1 VAYPG
6 SVRVGVL
13 GPVVVVHDGH
23 PHPPP
28 TPVARALLGALAV
41 DAPLPVGSGK
51 LIETVWPVPPRDPKA
66 ALQLAVHRL
75 RGWLRDAV
83 GDGVAVLSGPA
94 GYRLH
99 LAGGET
105 DLALFRAL
113 AGADQTATLS
123 RALDLWRGAPL
134 EDVPPERR
142 DETVLV
148 GLVAERAAVTRRCA
162 AAVLA
167 GGQAERALELVR
179 PLCAADPLDEEAHA
193 ILVEALAAAGRLAAA
208 LAEYDRV
215 RRSLA
220 ADLGID
226 PGVRL
231 QEAYQKVLHP
241 VAGAAPTPQPAPA
254 RWRGPRP
261 HVDLVGRDGDRE
273 AAGALLARHR
283 IVTLAGPGGVGKTVL
298 ALDLAGAAA
307 GLFDLRRPKVQA
319 PGQLSLADGVVVASL
334 VAADDAAGVTLIL
347 GNLLGIPGGRPDEIV
362 ARAEEALAGRH
373 LLVVLDN
380 CEHVLAAVAGLAAR
394 LIAAAPGVVVL
405 ATSRQPLGIS
415 GEVVYQVRPLPAPAP
430 RAGDDQPAVALFLR
444 RATEAV
450 PTFRATPDA
459 LPQVAAICRRLD
471 GLPLAI
477 ELAAARLRTFP
488 LETLAKQLADDLGL
502 LFTGVR
508 GADPRHGALAATID
522 WSYRLLDPTERRLLT
537 RLSVFRG
544 GFTLGAAIAV
554 CDEPP
559 VASTLVALVERSLVQ
574 PYDAADG
581 RRYLLLEAVREFAAQ
596 RLADSG
602 GTAGVRDRHLDYW
615 LAFARRLHAW
625 TADYPRWETAARTH
639 AADSGNLRA
648 ALEHGYDSGRVLDAV
663 ELTALLFDFW
673 IHGGHPAE
681 AERWLRKAEP
691 HLPAVPA
698 PIRSVAQFNLAIV
711 EMRRDR
717 LTDARRLVRQ
727 ALPDLRR
734 HHPDEADEA
743 TMFAL
748 GCHVRQLDPIAL
760 DLVPPMLARIS
771 RTAGGSR
778 RVRAVC
784 IAVEVLTAW
793 GRLAEAAELGA
804 ELAAGLDSGAEQ
816 IATFVG
822 HHRSVA
828 LLSIDLCLDRPVCP
842 DAYRGLLDH
851 GDGDGDTAP
860 SPLSAN
866 ANLALSLLVLG
877 TGRLDPYRG
886 VLLRSMAALVDR
898 HHGTRTGIARP
909 SIYLAEAERRA
920 GHPYAALGRLRPILG
935 WAIEGGNLQT
945 GCIGAVVA
953 ALIAADLGD
962 TAAATTLIQQWDEC
976 RQAAGLAAP
985 AGLAGAVADR
995 FGLDRAT
1002 PGRPAAGYAW
1012 RAEPFEDLIRAAEA
1026 WCGSGISVP
1035 EPVPQA

>member
-23 PHPPP
+23 PCAPP
-28 TPVARALLGALAV
+28 TPVVRALLGALAV

-51 LIETVWPVPPRDPKA
+51 LIETVWAAPPRDPKA

-83 GDGVAVLSGPA
+83 GDGVAVLSGPS

-99 LAGGET
+99 LASGET

-113 AGADQTATLS
+113 AGGDQPAAALC

-142 DETVLV
+142 DETVLA

-167 GGQAERALELVR
+167 DGQAERALELVR
-179 PLCAADPLDEEAHA
+179 PLCATDPLDEEAHA
-193 ILVEALAAAGRLAAA
+193 VLVEALATAGRLAAA

-241 VAGAAPTPQPAPA
+241 VASAAPAPPPSPA

-261 HVDLVGRDGDRE
+261 HVDLVGRDDDRT
-273 AAGALLARHR
+273 AVAALLAQHR
-283 IVTLAGPGGVGKTVL
+283 IVTLTGPGGVGKTVL
-298 ALDLAGAAA
+298 ALDLAGACTPR
-307 GLFDLRRPKVQA
+307 F
-319 PGQLSLADGVVVASL
+319 ADGVVVASL
-334 VAADDAAGVTLIL
+334 VTADDTAGVTLTL
-347 GNLLGIPGGRPDEIV
+347 GNLLGVSGGRPEEIV
-362 ARAEEALAGRH
+362 AQAEEALAGRQM
-373 LLVVLDN
+373 LVILDN

-415 GEVVYQVRPLPAPAP
+415 GEVVYQVRPLPVPAP
-430 RAGDDQPAVALFLR
+430 RSKGDQPAVALFLR
-444 RATEAV
+444 RAAEAV
-450 PTFRATPDA
+450 PTFHATPDA
-459 LPQVAAICRRLD
+459 LPPVAAICRRLD

-508 GADPRHGALAATID
+508 GDDPRHGALAATID
-522 WSYRLLDPTERRLLT
+522 WSYRLLDPAERRLLT

-544 GFTLGAAIAV
+544 GFTLNAAIAV

-581 RRYLLLEAVREFAAQ
+581 RRYLLLEAVREFAAG
-596 RLADSG
+596 RLADDG
-602 GTAGVRDRHLDYW
+602 GTAEVRDRHLDYW

-625 TADYPRWETAARTH
+625 TADYPKWETAAKTH

-648 ALEHGYDSGRVLDAV
+648 ALEHGYDCGRVVDAV

-673 IHGGHPAE
+673 VHGGHPAE
-681 AERWLRKAEP
+681 SERWLRKAEP
-691 HLPAVPA
+691 HLPTVPA

-717 LTDARRLVRQ
+717 LAAARRMARQ

-760 DLVPPMLARIS
+760 DLVPPMLAGMP
-771 RTAGGSR
+771 RTTGGSR

-784 IAVEVLTAW
+784 IAIEVLTAW
-793 GRLAEAAELGA
+793 GRFAEAADLGA
-804 ELAAGLDSGAEQ
+804 ELAAGGTER
-816 IATFVG
+816 IATFIG
-822 HHRSVA
+822 HHRSVV
-828 LLSIDLCLDRPVCP
+828 LLTLDLCLDRPVCP
-842 DAYRGLLDH
+842 EAYRDLLGH
-851 GDGDGDTAP
+851 GEDP
-860 SPLSAN
+860 PPLSAN
-866 ANLALSLLVLG
+866 ANLALSLLMLG
-877 TGRLDPYRG
+877 TGRLDPYRA
-886 VLLRSMAALVDR
+886 VLLRSMAGLVDL
-898 HHGTRTGIARP
+898 HSGTRTGIARP
-909 SIYLAEAERRA
+909 SVYLAEAERRA
-920 GHPYAALGRLRPILG
+920 GHPHAALGRLRPMLG
-935 WAIEGGNLQT
+935 WALEGGNLQT
-945 GCIGAVVA
+945 GCIGAVVV

-962 TAAATTLIQQWDEC
+962 TAAANALIRQWDEI

-985 AGLAGAVADR
+985 AGLAGTLAER
-995 FGLDRAT
+995 FGVD
-1002 PGRPAAGYAW
+1002 PAASGAPPAGYAW
-1012 RAEPFEDLIRAAEA
+1012 RAEPFEELIRAAET

-1035 EPVPQA
+1035 EPA